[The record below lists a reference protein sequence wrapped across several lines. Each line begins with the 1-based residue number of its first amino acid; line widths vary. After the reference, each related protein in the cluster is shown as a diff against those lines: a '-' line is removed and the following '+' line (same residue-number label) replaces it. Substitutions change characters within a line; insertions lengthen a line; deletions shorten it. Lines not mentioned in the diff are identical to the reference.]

1 MPVDNKKQELRSM
14 LAGKSTAELEEL
26 LAMDFTETETAE
38 PDVDYMTTILEVIE
52 EREGQ
57 TEQYREETA
66 AAWQDFKEYY
76 RLRKQEE
83 LLETGVTEEPS
94 HDHHRKTEQGQS
106 TRRSHHALRF
116 AAVAAAVVVVLCGT
130 AFGRNI
136 FRVIADWTVETFH
149 FMTGQ
154 EQGESPEQDVFEHLR
169 RTVASKTD
177 TPAVPRWAPGN
188 TVEDGKF
195 NIIDRKDRCVVHM
208 TYSAGGRAFTVQMI
222 IHNTIPDEY
231 TITYQKDS
239 TIEEEYR
246 AGGITHYIMG
256 NRDNLCAMWINGC
269 VEGYIQGNL
278 TLEELQRMVDSI
290 YEE

>member
-57 TEQYREETA
+57 TERYRKETA

-116 AAVAAAVVVVLCGT
+116 AAVAAAAG
-130 AFGRNI
+130 
-136 FRVIADWTVETFH
+136 
-149 FMTGQ
+149 
-154 EQGESPEQDVFEHLR
+154 
-169 RTVASKTD
+169 SKHAGD
-177 TPAVPRWAPGN
+177 DGN
-188 TVEDGKF
+188 CHNDGKMLF
-195 NIIDRKDRCVVHM
+195 HEWFLLVF
-208 TYSAGGRAFTVQMI
+208 SGALA
-222 IHNTIPDEY
+222 P
-231 TITYQKDS
+231 S
-239 TIEEEYR
+239 
-246 AGGITHYIMG
+246 
-256 NRDNLCAMWINGC
+256 L
-269 VEGYIQGNL
+269 
-278 TLEELQRMVDSI
+278 
-290 YEE
+290 